1 MAQQGHAGGQP
12 SAILTLRYPASP
24 PWEGRI
30 SQASYT
36 VGRAADNNGVLPVDG
51 TSGVSS
57 RHLMIAH
64 DGGGWHVT
72 DLSRNGTSV
81 NGQRIPPN
89 QRVPL
94 PNGATLALGPTV
106 KVEFRALS

>member
-1 MAQQGHAGGQP
+1 
-12 SAILTLRYPASP
+12 
-24 PWEGRI
+24 
-30 SQASYT
+30 
-36 VGRAADNNGVLPVDG
+36 
-51 TSGVSS
+51 
-57 RHLMIAH
+57 MIAY